1 MVVVPLGNITYWS
14 DVNSWTNRNKTLPK
28 DGDSVVI
35 ESGWNMILDIN
46 TPNLTKITINGRL
59 TFLNTTNI
67 TMTAG
72 SIFVYAGELLIG
84 SKDYPYKYNA
94 KIQLEGGRFS
104 APIAFDGDVEG
115 GNKILA
121 NVGTIKMYGIQ
132 RKYLFRLQQPALR
145 NSNTFYIETGLDLV

>member
-1 MVVVPLGNITYWS
+1 VVVVPLGNITYWS
-14 DVNSWTNRNKTLPK
+14 DANSWLNRNKTLPK

-72 SIFVYAGELLIG
+72 SIFVYAGELFIG
-84 SKDYPYKYNA
+84 S
-94 KIQLEGGRFS
+94 
-104 APIAFDGDVEG
+104 
-115 GNKILA
+115 
-121 NVGTIKMYGIQ
+121 
-132 RKYLFRLQQPALR
+132 
-145 NSNTFYIETGLDLV
+145 

>member
-1 MVVVPLGNITYWS
+1 VVVVPLGNITYWS
-14 DVNSWTNRNKTLPK
+14 DANSWLNRNKTLPK
-28 DGDSVVI
+28 DGDTVVI

-94 KIQLEGGRFS
+94 KI
-104 APIAFDGDVEG
+104 
-115 GNKILA
+115 
-121 NVGTIKMYGIQ
+121 
-132 RKYLFRLQQPALR
+132 
-145 NSNTFYIETGLDLV
+145 

>member
-14 DVNSWTNRNKTLPK
+14 DANSWLNRNKTLPK

-72 SIFVYAGELLIG
+72 SIFVYAGELFIG
-84 SKDYPYKYNA
+84 S
-94 KIQLEGGRFS
+94 
-104 APIAFDGDVEG
+104 
-115 GNKILA
+115 
-121 NVGTIKMYGIQ
+121 
-132 RKYLFRLQQPALR
+132 
-145 NSNTFYIETGLDLV
+145 

>member
-14 DVNSWTNRNKTLPK
+14 NASSWTNRNNTVPV
-28 DGDSVVI
+28 DGDSVII

-67 TMTAG
+67 TMTSG

-84 SKDYPYKYNA
+84 S
-94 KIQLEGGRFS
+94 
-104 APIAFDGDVEG
+104 
-115 GNKILA
+115 
-121 NVGTIKMYGIQ
+121 
-132 RKYLFRLQQPALR
+132 
-145 NSNTFYIETGLDLV
+145 

>member
-14 DVNSWTNRNKTLPK
+14 DANSWLNRNKTLPK
-28 DGDSVVI
+28 DGDTVVI

-72 SIFVYAGELLIG
+72 SIFVYAGELLIR

-94 KIQLEGGRFS
+94 KI
-104 APIAFDGDVEG
+104 
-115 GNKILA
+115 
-121 NVGTIKMYGIQ
+121 
-132 RKYLFRLQQPALR
+132 
-145 NSNTFYIETGLDLV
+145 

>member
-1 MVVVPLGNITYWS
+1 VVIVPLGNITYWS
-14 DVNSWTNRNKTLPK
+14 DANSWLNRNKTLPK

-72 SIFVYAGELLIG
+72 SIFVYAGELFIG
-84 SKDYPYKYNA
+84 S
-94 KIQLEGGRFS
+94 
-104 APIAFDGDVEG
+104 
-115 GNKILA
+115 
-121 NVGTIKMYGIQ
+121 
-132 RKYLFRLQQPALR
+132 
-145 NSNTFYIETGLDLV
+145 

>member
-14 DVNSWTNRNKTLPK
+14 DENSWLNRNKTLPK

-72 SIFVYAGELLIG
+72 SIFVYAGELFIG
-84 SKDYPYKYNA
+84 S
-94 KIQLEGGRFS
+94 
-104 APIAFDGDVEG
+104 
-115 GNKILA
+115 
-121 NVGTIKMYGIQ
+121 
-132 RKYLFRLQQPALR
+132 
-145 NSNTFYIETGLDLV
+145 